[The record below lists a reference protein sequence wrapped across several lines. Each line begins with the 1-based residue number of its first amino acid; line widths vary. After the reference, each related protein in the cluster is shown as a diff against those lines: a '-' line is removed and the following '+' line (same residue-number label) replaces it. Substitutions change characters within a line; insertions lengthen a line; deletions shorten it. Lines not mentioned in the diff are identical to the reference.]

1 MSREFKDALNT
12 YYSLKNQYEN
22 NFNKDKNKIKN
33 TPGLSWREK
42 RSEFQKLK
50 KKCINCKRPVGTK
63 FQTITEENVDERHL
77 TAICG
82 DRANPCP
89 LNIDLNIG
97 YTVDILDVI
106 QKDEKN
112 IAEDKKTIIKEKNNL
127 LFGYTT
133 AKMAVAS
140 FDILKE
146 MISNTMQNYEYT
158 LKMYMDITNNKEK
171 TNATKKLQA
180 ELFLNIANYK
190 KLIDDYENSQDIQY
204 IVDALELYKTEI
216 LPQSKKIMNAKYAYS
231 EVEFNEDDNTYYL
244 IQKPVTIEQFEW
256 DLSENPPGIVSMKMG
271 IDKFQMKGKPMTSA
285 NVAAIPMISAKKPKL
300 VLKQP
305 VTPSI
310 EKEKEEKEEKE
321 EVNSVSS
328 EEEEDEE
335 EEDRVPLPK
344 ITIQPELLPDGSIA
358 ATEADRLKWKIDL
371 VNGLLQTKNPT
382 NGKVYNVVAG
392 I

>member
-42 RSEFQKLK
+42 RLEFQKLK

-63 FQTITEENVDERHL
+63 FQTITGDDERHVI
-77 TAICG
+77 AVCG

-106 QKDEKN
+106 KKDEKN

-146 MISNTMQNYEYT
+146 MISNTLQNYEYT

-171 TNATKKLQA
+171 TNATKKMQA

-285 NVAAIPMISAKKPKL
+285 NVAAIPMIKKGLAKKPKL

-305 VTPSI
+305 VISSE
-310 EKEKEEKEEKE
+310 EKEKEKEE

-328 EEEEDEE
+328 EEEDEE
-335 EEDRVPLPK
+335 EDIVPLPK
-344 ITIQPELLPDGSIA
+344 ITIQPKLLPDGSIA
-358 ATEADRLKWKIDL
+358 ATEANSLNWKIDI
-371 VNGLLQTKNPT
+371 VNGILQTKNPT
-382 NGKVYNVVAG
+382 TGKVYNVIAG

>member
-42 RSEFQKLK
+42 RLEFQKLK

-63 FQTITEENVDERHL
+63 FQTITGDDERHVI
-77 TAICG
+77 AVCG

-106 QKDEKN
+106 KKDEKN

-146 MISNTMQNYEYT
+146 MISNTLQNYEYT

-171 TNATKKLQA
+171 TNATKKMQA

-285 NVAAIPMISAKKPKL
+285 NVAAIPLIRKGLAKKPKL

-305 VTPSI
+305 VISSE
-310 EKEKEEKEEKE
+310 EKEKEKEE

-328 EEEEDEE
+328 EEEDEE
-335 EEDRVPLPK
+335 EDIVPLPK
-344 ITIQPELLPDGSIA
+344 ITIQPKLLPDGSIA
-358 ATEADRLKWKIDL
+358 ATEANSLNWKIDI
-371 VNGLLQTKNPT
+371 VNGILQTKNPT
-382 NGKVYNVVAG
+382 TGKVYNVIAG

>member
-42 RSEFQKLK
+42 RLEFQKLK

-63 FQTITEENVDERHL
+63 FQTITGDDERHVI
-77 TAICG
+77 AVCG

-106 QKDEKN
+106 KKDEKN

-146 MISNTMQNYEYT
+146 MISNTLQNYEYT

-171 TNATKKLQA
+171 TNATKKMQA

-271 IDKFQMKGKPMTSA
+271 IEKFQMKGKPMTSA
-285 NVAAIPMISAKKPKL
+285 NVAAIPMIKKGLAKKPKL

-305 VTPSI
+305 VISSE
-310 EKEKEEKEEKE
+310 EKEKEKEE

-328 EEEEDEE
+328 EEEDEE
-335 EEDRVPLPK
+335 EDIVPLPK
-344 ITIQPELLPDGSIA
+344 ITIQPKLLPDGSIA
-358 ATEADRLKWKIDL
+358 ATEANSLNWKIDI
-371 VNGLLQTKNPT
+371 VNGILQTKNPT
-382 NGKVYNVVAG
+382 TGKVYNVIAG